1 MQIETPKFTTYLAA
15 AQQLIDEN
23 PKFYSKAEQ
32 KGVLSFAK
40 YLDSG
45 RDLNNDLKILALMQA
60 RKIDG
65 EVLHECIEEFGREAM
80 TNVVRRVYARHKHTS
95 AG

>member
-1 MQIETPKFTTYLAA
+1 MQTETPKFTTYLQTAKA
-15 AQQLIDEN
+15 LIESD

-45 RDLNNDLKILALMQA
+45 REPGVELQVLALHAALKIDKEIM
-60 RKIDG
+60 
-65 EVLHECIEEFGREAM
+65 REAIETFGEEPM
-80 TNVVRRVYARHKHTS
+80 TGVVRRVYARHKHS
-95 AG
+95 KS